1 MVVLDI
7 IGVDETLPISVA
19 VHKGNARRASARLHG
34 PPGLEAGNRVGG
46 DTFVV
51 ELGIDEMPAIGVM
64 PRKVE
69 KIHSRE
75 DDEEST

>member
-1 MVVLDI
+1 
-7 IGVDETLPISVA
+7 
-19 VHKGNARRASARLHG
+19 LHG